1 MVRNEDA
8 KAGRESANLIA
19 VTKEVWRMDLRER
32 VDGSREE
39 LLGELNEFLRMPSIS
54 AREDENGDFRNCA
67 RWVAGKLEDAGAE
80 ASIME
85 TEGYPVVYAEVGSG
99 ESTLLSYGHYDVQPP
114 EPLDLWESDPFEPT
128 IRGGNLFARGVADD
142 KGDVLARIQALRL
155 YTEEHGPLPFK
166 LKFLIEGEEEIGSPN
181 LAPFVRSNADLLSAD
196 ACLWEGSM
204 KDEAGRPMIFCGTK
218 GMAYVE
224 LRARGASHD
233 LHSMYGGIA
242 PNPVWRLIQALRTIK
257 DENGEITLDGL
268 HALAEEPSEKDLEAI
283 GRILFDHHALRE
295 SWGVESLD
303 RELTG
308 QDALR
313 EMLLRPTANIAGI
326 QSGYTGP
333 GSKTIVPSEAFV
345 KMDFRLVAGQS
356 PGPVVELIR
365 AHLRERGFEDIEVV
379 NLHGVE
385 PAKTPVDSPVVDI
398 AIQTWQDLG
407 EYEAIVYPTIGGS
420 GPTSLLV
427 TDLGIPTIMTG
438 SVANTG
444 SRLHSPNEW
453 VRLDD
458 YFEAIN
464 YFARFFERYAL

>member
-1 MVRNEDA
+1 
-8 KAGRESANLIA
+8 
-19 VTKEVWRMDLRER
+19 MDLRER

-54 AREDENGDFRNCA
+54 ARKDGSGDFRNCA
-67 RWVAGKLEDAGAE
+67 EWVAGKLEEAGAK
-80 ASIME
+80 ARIME
-85 TEGYPVVYAEVGSG
+85 TEGHPVVYAEIG
-99 ESTLLSYGHYDVQPP
+99 EGPKTLLSYGHYDVQPP
-114 EPLDLWESDPFEPT
+114 EPLELWESDPFEPT
-128 IRGGNLFARGVADD
+128 VREGGLYARGVADD

-155 YTEEHGPLPFK
+155 YIEEHGSLPFK

-181 LAPFVRSNADLLSAD
+181 LAPFVRSNADLLSSD

-224 LRARGASHD
+224 LRARGASYD

-242 PNPVWRLIQALRTIK
+242 PNPAWRLVQALRTIK

-268 HALAEEPSEKDLEAI
+268 DDLAEEPSEKDLEAI
-283 GRILFDHHALRE
+283 SRIPFDDAALRG
-295 SWGVESLD
+295 SWGVKALD
-303 RELTG
+303 RGLTG

-356 PGPVVELIR
+356 PGPVLELIR
-365 AHLRERGFEDIEVV
+365 SHLKRRGFDDIEVV
-379 NLHGVE
+379 DLHGVE
-385 PAKTPVDSPVVDI
+385 PAKTPVDSPVVRT
-398 AIQTWQDLG
+398 ATQTWKDLG
-407 EYEAIVYPTIGGS
+407 IDEAIVYPTIGGS
-420 GPTSLLV
+420 GPTSLIA
-427 TDLGIPTIMTG
+427 TELGIPTIMTG
-438 SVANTG
+438 SVANVD

-458 YFEAIN
+458 YLEAIG
-464 YFARFFERYAL
+464 YFARFFERFAS

>member
-1 MVRNEDA
+1 M
-8 KAGRESANLIA
+8 G
-19 VTKEVWRMDLRER
+19 LRER

-54 AREDENGDFRNCA
+54 AREDESGDFRNCA
-67 RWVAGKLEDAGAE
+67 EWVAGKLEEAGAD
-80 ASIME
+80 ASLME
-85 TEGYPVVYAEVGSG
+85 TEGHPVVFAEIGSG
-99 ESTLLSYGHYDVQPP
+99 EATLLSYGHYDVQPP
-114 EPLDLWESDPFEPT
+114 EPLDLWDSDPFEPT
-128 IRGGNLFARGVADD
+128 IRDGGLYARGVADD
-142 KGDVLARIQALRL
+142 KGDVLARVQALRL
-155 YTEEHGPLPFK
+155 YVEEHGSLPFR

-181 LAPFVRSNADLLSAD
+181 LGPFVRSNADLLSAD

-242 PNPVWRLIQALRTIK
+242 PNPVWRLVQALRTIK
-257 DENGEITLDGL
+257 NENGEITLDGL
-268 HALAEEPSEKDLEAI
+268 DDLAEKPSEKDLEAI
-283 GRILFDHHALRE
+283 SRIPFHDRALRE
-295 SWGVESLD
+295 SWDVESLD
-303 RELTG
+303 RELSG
-308 QDALR
+308 QDALH

-333 GSKTIVPSEAFV
+333 GSKTIVPSEAFA
-345 KMDFRLVAGQS
+345 KMDFRLVPGQS

-365 AHLRERGFEDIEVV
+365 SHLRKRGFEDVEVV
-379 NLHGVE
+379 DLHGVE
-385 PAKTPVDSPVVDI
+385 PAKTPVDAPIVNT
-398 AIQTWQDLG
+398 AIQTWRDLG
-407 EYEAIVYPTIGGS
+407 IEEAIVYPTIGGS

-427 TDLGIPTIMTG
+427 ADLGIPTIMTG

-458 YFEAIN
+458 YFETIY
-464 YFARFFERYAL
+464 YFVRFFERYAL

>member
-1 MVRNEDA
+1 
-8 KAGRESANLIA
+8 
-19 VTKEVWRMDLRER
+19 MDLRER

-54 AREDENGDFRNCA
+54 AREDDNREFRDCA
-67 RWVAGKLEDAGAE
+67 EWVAGKLEEAGAE

-85 TEGYPVVYAEVGSG
+85 TEGHPVVFAEIGSG

-114 EPLDLWESDPFEPT
+114 EPLDLWESDPFEPQV
-128 IRGGNLFARGVADD
+128 RDGGLYARGVADD

-155 YTEEHGPLPFK
+155 YVEEHGPMPFR

-224 LRARGASHD
+224 LRAQGASHD

-283 GRILFDHHALRE
+283 SRILFDDE
-295 SWGVESLD
+295 
-303 RELTG
+303 
-308 QDALR
+308 ALR

-326 QSGYTGP
+326 KSGYTGP

-365 AHLRERGFEDIEVV
+365 THLRERGFEDIEVV
-379 NLHGVE
+379 DLHGVE
-385 PAKTPVDSPVVDI
+385 PAKTPVDSPVVNT
-398 AIQTWQDLG
+398 AIRTWQDLG
-407 EYEAIVYPTIGGS
+407 IEEVLVYPTIGGS

-427 TDLGIPTIMTG
+427 AYLGIPTIMTG

-464 YFARFFERYAL
+464 YFARFFERYAFD